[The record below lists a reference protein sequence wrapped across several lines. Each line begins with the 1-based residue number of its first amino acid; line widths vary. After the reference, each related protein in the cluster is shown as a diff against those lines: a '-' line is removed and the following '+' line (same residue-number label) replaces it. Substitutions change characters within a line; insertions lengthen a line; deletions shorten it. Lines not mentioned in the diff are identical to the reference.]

1 MRIFDLNQNQKIM
14 IAAFV
19 HVWVKPE
26 FIDQFIE
33 ASAKNHLHSVQEKGN
48 LRFDIL
54 QDDSNPSK
62 FVLYEAYKTQEA
74 VNAHKETEHY
84 KIWRDT
90 VADFMAKPREG
101 VKHQMLYPQKQ

>member
-1 MRIFDLNQNQKIM
+1 M
-14 IAAFV
+14 IATFV

-26 FIDQFIE
+26 FLEKFIE
-33 ASAKNHLHSVQEKGN
+33 ASATNHKQSIKEKGN

-54 QDDSNPSK
+54 QDASEPTK
-62 FVLYEAYKTQEA
+62 FVLYEAYDSQEA

-90 VADFMAKPREG
+90 VAGFMAKPREG
-101 VKHQMLYPQKQ
+101 VKHNILYPNI